1 MQAIYLLDTNILS
14 ELTKPVPNQTVVQ
27 KIFETQKSS
36 VLSSVTWAESLS
48 NLKQLPEGKLKD
60 NLMDFYINTIH
71 NMYVFKDFDIH
82 AASIYSDIKTR
93 LEKTGK
99 TAAEINLQNASIAI
113 ANNLIL
119 VTNNILDFSDI
130 TENSALMLETWFE

>member
-14 ELTKPVPNQTVVQ
+14 ELTKLVPNQTVVQ
-27 KIFETQKSS
+27 KIFETQKTS

-48 NLKQLPEGKLKD
+48 DLKQLPEGKLKD
-60 NLMDFYINTIH
+60 NLMDFYINTIQ

-93 LEKTGK
+93 MEKAGE
-99 TAAEINLQNASIAI
+99 TAAEINLQKASIAI

-119 VTNNILDFSDI
+119 VTNNIQDYSDI
-130 TENSALMLETWFE
+130 AENSVLMLENWFE